1 MHVGDLKTSVLKLI
15 AIPKRIAVLILPAA
29 PLQR

>member
-15 AIPKRIAVLILPAA
+15 AIPKRIAVLILPA
-29 PLQR
+29 PLQK